1 MADTPLQALV
11 LSDQGGTYYLLS
23 RDLLDQARVPAEQA
37 GELRRLMEGDD
48 TRGAA
53 ASGPFPTITPS
64 TTFVAAPKTTGK
76 NEPEPYYTMTME
88 GAFITK

>member
-1 MADTPLQALV
+1 MAATPLHALV
-11 LSDQGGTYYLLS
+11 LSDHDGTYSLLS

-53 ASGPFPTITPS
+53 AVGPFPTITPP
-64 TTFVAAPKTTGK
+64 TAFVAAPKTSKGD
-76 NEPEPYYTMTME
+76 PEPYYTMTME